1 MAGTLSV
8 QKIQGLA
15 TSATPTTVEI
25 SSGHKLTGAAGSI
38 VAPGSVIQ
46 VVSTTIDGQTTTS
59 STSTYA
65 STPTAATITPTSAT
79 SKILVSV
86 SSGLFWLNGS
96 GGASATIY
104 RNGSNIHPN
113 NMYFVRTYPV
123 TSPGSKIQTTGPM
136 SYLDSP
142 ASTSALTY
150 TVYVVATWG
159 GTVQWGSNGN
169 DCATMTLQEI
179 AQ

>member
-1 MAGTLSV
+1 MSTLKV
-8 QKIQGLA
+8 NTIQ
-15 TSATPTTVEI
+15 PE
-25 SSGHKLTGAAGSI
+25 SGSTINIPSGNKLTGAAGSI

-79 SKILVSV
+79 SKVLVLV

-96 GGASATIY
+96 GGGSATIY
-104 RNGSNIHPN
+104 RNGSNIHPETGK
-113 NMYFVRTYPV
+113 YFVRTYPI

>member
-1 MAGTLSV
+1 MSTLKV
-8 QKIQGLA
+8 NTIQ
-15 TSATPTTVEI
+15 PE
-25 SSGHKLTGAAGSI
+25 SGSTINIPSGNKLTGAAGSI

-46 VVSTTIDGQTTTS
+46 VVSTTVQGQTTT
-59 STSTYA
+59 TSQNTFA
-65 STPTAATITPTSAT
+65 ATLTTATITPTSAT
-79 SKILVSV
+79 SKVLVLV

-96 GGASATIY
+96 GGGSATIY
-104 RNGSNIHPN
+104 RNGTNIHPQTGK
-113 NMYFVRTYPV
+113 YFVRTYPV

-150 TVYVVATWG
+150 TIYVQATWG
-159 GTVQWGSNGN
+159 GTIQWGSTNN
-169 DCATMTLQEI
+169 DCATMTLMEI

>member
-1 MAGTLSV
+1 MSTLKV
-8 QKIQGLA
+8 NTIQ
-15 TSATPTTVEI
+15 PE
-25 SSGHKLTGAAGSI
+25 SGSTINIPSGNKLTGVAGSI
-38 VAPGSVIQ
+38 AAPGSVIQ
-46 VVSTTIDGQTTTS
+46 VVSTTVQAQTTT
-59 STSTYA
+59 TSQNTFDA
-65 STPTAATITPTSAT
+65 TSTAATITPTSAT

>member
-1 MAGTLSV
+1 MSTLKV
-8 QKIQGLA
+8 NTIQ
-15 TSATPTTVEI
+15 PE
-25 SSGHKLTGAAGSI
+25 SGSTINIPSGNKLTGAAGSI

-46 VVSTTIDGQTTTS
+46 VVSTTIDGQTTTTNQS
-59 STSTYA
+59 GYDATQ
-65 STPTAATITPTSAT
+65 TAATITPTSAT
-79 SKILVSV
+79 SKVLVLV

-96 GGASATIY
+96 GGGTATIY
-104 RNGSNIHPN
+104 RNGSNIHPETN
-113 NMYFVRTYPV
+113 KYFVRTYPV

-150 TVYVVATWG
+150 TVYVRATWG

-169 DCATMTLQEI
+169 DCATMTLMEI

>member
-1 MAGTLSV
+1 MSTLKV
-8 QKIQGLA
+8 NTIQ
-15 TSATPTTVEI
+15 PE
-25 SSGHKLTGAAGSI
+25 SGSTINIPSGNKLTGAAGSI

-150 TVYVVATWG
+150 TVYIQATWG
-159 GTVQWGSNGN
+159 GTVQWGSTNN
-169 DCATMTLQEI
+169 DCATMTLMEI